1 MGLLEVIHS
10 DFERTIRTTE
20 ASEKK
25 AAEEFVVSD
34 RDTRSNIAGKTT
46 KKELDE
52 QDLETTQT
60 KHAAKM
66 KDMKANMNLLDA
78 ALAELEELQPVCVDT
93 GMSYTERVQAREEEM
108 EALKKAMC
116 MLDTEGVESECV

>member
-10 DFERTIRTTE
+10 DFDRTIRTTE
-20 ASEKK
+20 AAEKK
-25 AAEEFVVSD
+25 SAEEFVLSD

-52 QDLETTQT
+52 QDLETTRT

-66 KDMKANMNLLDA
+66 KDMKTNMNLLDA
-78 ALAELEELQPVCVDT
+78 ALAELEELNPVCVDT
-93 GMSYTERVQAREEEM
+93 GMSYKERVEAREKEM
-108 EALKKAMC
+108 EALKSAMC
-116 MLDTEGVESECV
+116 MLDTDGVESECA